1 VKNRL
6 DIGTFKRTITKK
18 YGKENE
24 MFAHYFKLMTNNE
37 KIE

>member
-6 DIGTFKRTITKK
+6 DIGTFKRAITKI

-24 MFAHYFKLMTNNE
+24 IFAHYFKLKINNE